1 VTETRT
7 PDAPRRS
14 PRASGGDPH
23 PLDPLSGEEIVAAA
37 RAIRSWHA
45 CPPDLRFAVIALH
58 EPGKHDLRAAERTP
72 TRIERLAEVIGY
84 ARASRETIEAVV
96 SLDADEVRSWRTRR
110 DVQPLMMGEEF
121 AECEALLRADP
132 RWREAMRRR
141 GVTDFA
147 LPMIDPW
154 AAGHTGPADDPGRR
168 RIARPLTFIRTH
180 PDDNGYARPAE
191 GLVCVVD
198 LDRREVVEVVDHGP
212 AVVPPHAGNYRPELA
227 RDPENWPHVPEPRRD
242 LRPVVISQ
250 PDGPSFSVD
259 GHHIRWQNWD
269 FRIGFTPREG
279 LVLHRVA
286 YHDRGRLVLNRA
298 SLAEMYVPYGDPAP
312 VHANKNVFDEGEYG
326 LGFLANSLRL
336 GCDCVGHIHYL
347 DAVVNDQNGDPVH
360 IPNAICLHEE
370 DAGIGWKHTEFR
382 TGHAEVRR
390 SRRLVV
396 SFFATAGNYD
406 YGFFWHLYQDGSI
419 EFEVK
424 LTGIISTGAVET
436 GETPRHGG
444 VVAPNLYGPHHQH
457 YFCAR
462 LDVEVDGPEN
472 SVVEHNAV
480 GLPVGPDNPTG
491 NAWIDHTELLTT
503 EALAQR
509 VVNPASGRTWTVINP
524 DVRNALGGPVGYKLI
539 PGENVLPPQGPASQV
554 GRRGGFAYKHLWVT
568 AYDPH
573 ERYAAGDYPAQNPG
587 DNGLPAY
594 ADKNRAISGT
604 DIVVWYNFG
613 SHHVVRPEDWP
624 VTPVLKLGFHLK
636 PNGFFT
642 GNPALDV
649 PSA

>member
-1 VTETRT
+1 
-7 PDAPRRS
+7 
-14 PRASGGDPH
+14 
-23 PLDPLSGEEIVAAA
+23 
-37 RAIRSWHA
+37 
-45 CPPDLRFAVIALH
+45 
-58 EPGKHDLRAAERTP
+58 
-72 TRIERLAEVIGY
+72 
-84 ARASRETIEAVV
+84 
-96 SLDADEVRSWRTRR
+96 
-110 DVQPLMMGEEF
+110 MMGEEF

-212 AVVPPHAGNYRPELA
+212 AVVPPHPGNYRPELA
-227 RDPENWPHVPEPRRD
+227 RDPANWPHVPEPRAD
-242 LRPVVISQ
+242 LKPVVISQ
-250 PDGPSFSVD
+250 PDGPSFSVN
-259 GHHIRWQNWD
+259 GHHVRWQNWD

-286 YHDRGRLVLNRA
+286 YHDRGRRRLVLNRA

-347 DAVVNDQNGDPVH
+347 DAVVNDQNGDPVD
-360 IPNAICLHEE
+360 IPNAICMHEE
-370 DAGIGWKHTEFR
+370 DAGVGWKHTEFR

-406 YGFFWHLYQDGSI
+406 YGFFWNLYQDGGI

-424 LTGIISTGAVET
+424 LTGIISTGAVEA
-436 GETPRHGG
+436 GQLPRHGAL
-444 VVAPNLYGPHHQH
+444 VAPSLYGPHHQH

-480 GLPVGPDNPTG
+480 GLPVAPDNPTG
-491 NAWIDHTELLTT
+491 NAWIDQTELLAT
-503 EALAQR
+503 EVQAQR

-524 DVRNALGGPVGYKLI
+524 EVRNALGGPVGYKLI

-568 AYDPH
+568 AYEPG
-573 ERYAAGDYPAQNPG
+573 ERYAAGDYPAQNSG

-594 ADKNRAISGT
+594 ARKNRAVSGT

-649 PSA
+649 PSAQPHPSVDS